1 MNGKFRRPYA
11 LRTVYI
17 SLKHRKKQM
26 HKFSKNLTRQLSK
39 QKMINNERNLQFMTL
54 LRY

>member
-26 HKFSKNLTRQLSK
+26 HKFSNKLPRQLSI
-39 QKMINNERNLQFMTL
+39 QKMINNKRNLQFMTL
-54 LRY
+54 LRS